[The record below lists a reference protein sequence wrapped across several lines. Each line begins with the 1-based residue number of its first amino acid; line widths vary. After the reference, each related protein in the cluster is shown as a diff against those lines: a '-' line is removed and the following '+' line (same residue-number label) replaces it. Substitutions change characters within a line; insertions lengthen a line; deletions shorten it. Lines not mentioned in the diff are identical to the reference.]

1 MGPDVGRGLTLPPH
15 RPGDFTETMGS
26 TPCKKIATIVVYR
39 RIFHSQQGQA
49 MSSSPRILA
58 FAGSLRKD
66 SFNKKL
72 VQIAA
77 QGARAAGAEVTYLDL
92 RDYPLPVFDQDL
104 EAAQGIPEAGKK
116 LKEMMVAHD
125 GFLLSCPEYNSS
137 ITAVLKNTIDW
148 ASRPQPGETPLVA
161 FGGKVAT
168 LMSASPGALGGLR
181 CLVTVR
187 SILSNIGVIVLPVQ
201 VAVAKA
207 HEALAPD
214 GSLKDANQQ
223 QSIVNLG
230 KGLAEFLRK
239 LRS

>member
-1 MGPDVGRGLTLPPH
+1 
-15 RPGDFTETMGS
+15 
-26 TPCKKIATIVVYR
+26 
-39 RIFHSQQGQA
+39 
-49 MSSSPRILA
+49 MSNSPRILA
-58 FAGSLRKD
+58 LAGSLRKD

-72 VQIAA
+72 VQIAV
-77 QGARAAGAEVTYLDL
+77 QGARAAGAEVTFLDL

-116 LKEMMVAHD
+116 LKEVMIAHD

-161 FGGKVAT
+161 FHGKVVT
-168 LMSASPGALGGLR
+168 LMSASPGALGGLHG
-181 CLVTVR
+181 LVTVR
-187 SILSNIGVIVLPVQ
+187 SILSNIGAIVLPDQ

-207 HEALAPD
+207 FEAFAPD

-230 KGLAEFLRK
+230 KGLTELLRK